1 MLSKFNY
8 SDLAGT
14 PLVVQKLDV
23 ARHFLLV
30 RFCQSR
36 HQRYCFIVAR
46 RHQIPQQN
54 AIALTDIFSLAQFS

>member
-14 PLVVQKLDV
+14 TLVVQKLDV

-36 HQRYCFIVAR
+36 HQRYCFFVVC
-46 RHQIPQQN
+46 RHQVPQQD
-54 AIALTDIFSLAQFS
+54 AIALTDIFSLAQLS